1 MSDDPRYRAAFA
13 AKNLTQDKFSVLK
26 SAYCI
31 GYKCIYLLSLS
42 KSCLQAYR
50 CCAQHI
56 FSWAKAPALYVTMSQ
71 VEDEEEG
78 HFLDLAF
85 RAQIELRNV
94 KVKVTL
100 R

>member
-1 MSDDPRYRAAFA
+1 MVILIILVILLIFGRFGH
-13 AKNLTQDKFSVLK
+13 LVLW
-26 SAYCI
+26 SFW
-31 GYKCIYLLSLS
+31 SLV
-42 KSCLQAYR
+42 
-50 CCAQHI
+50 I
-56 FSWAKAPALYVTMSQ
+56 SWAKAPALYVTMSQ
-71 VEDEEEG
+71 VVVVGVEV

>member
-1 MSDDPRYRAAFA
+1 M
-13 AKNLTQDKFSVLK
+13 KLTET
-26 SAYCI
+26 Y
-31 GYKCIYLLSLS
+31 
-42 KSCLQAYR
+42 
-50 CCAQHI
+50 
-56 FSWAKAPALYVTMSQ
+56 PALYVTMSQ
-71 VEDEEEG
+71 AVGVVEG

>member
-1 MSDDPRYRAAFA
+1 MTP
-13 AKNLTQDKFSVLK
+13 
-26 SAYCI
+26 
-31 GYKCIYLLSLS
+31 SLS
-42 KSCLQAYR
+42 IEMEMAERDQLVDPYAAWPISPD
-50 CCAQHI
+50 HI
-56 FSWAKAPALYVTMSQ
+56 PEIVNIISWAKAPALYVTMSQ
-71 VEDEEEG
+71 EVV

>member
-1 MSDDPRYRAAFA
+1 ME
-13 AKNLTQDKFSVLK
+13 K
-26 SAYCI
+26 
-31 GYKCIYLLSLS
+31 SLS
-42 KSCLQAYR
+42 TPVINVSKNVVEIVFADLTCIASSMILQT
-50 CCAQHI
+50 I
-56 FSWAKAPALYVTMSQ
+56 IVFSWAKAPALYVTMSQ
-71 VEDEEEG
+71 EEVEEVED

>member
-1 MSDDPRYRAAFA
+1 MFFMS
-13 AKNLTQDKFSVLK
+13 KN
-26 SAYCI
+26 I
-31 GYKCIYLLSLS
+31 I
-42 KSCLQAYR
+42 
-50 CCAQHI
+50 
-56 FSWAKAPALYVTMSQ
+56 SWAKAPALYVTMSQ
-71 VEDEEEG
+71 EEAVEV

>member
-1 MSDDPRYRAAFA
+1 MFYYF
-13 AKNLTQDKFSVLK
+13 V
-26 SAYCI
+26 I
-31 GYKCIYLLSLS
+31 I
-42 KSCLQAYR
+42 
-50 CCAQHI
+50 
-56 FSWAKAPALYVTMSQ
+56 SWAKTPALYVTMSQ
-71 VEDEEEG
+71 VVEVEED

>member
-1 MSDDPRYRAAFA
+1 MA
-13 AKNLTQDKFSVLK
+13 NIV
-26 SAYCI
+26 
-31 GYKCIYLLSLS
+31 
-42 KSCLQAYR
+42 
-50 CCAQHI
+50 
-56 FSWAKAPALYVTMSQ
+56 SWAKAPALYVTMSQ
-71 VEDEEEG
+71 AVVGVED

>member
-1 MSDDPRYRAAFA
+1 MFFLAGP
-13 AKNLTQDKFSVLK
+13 
-26 SAYCI
+26 
-31 GYKCIYLLSLS
+31 
-42 KSCLQAYR
+42 
-50 CCAQHI
+50 
-56 FSWAKAPALYVTMSQ
+56 KAPALYVTMSQ
-71 VEDEEEG
+71 EVEEVEED

>member
-1 MSDDPRYRAAFA
+1 MII
-13 AKNLTQDKFSVLK
+13 VV
-26 SAYCI
+26 
-31 GYKCIYLLSLS
+31 
-42 KSCLQAYR
+42 
-50 CCAQHI
+50 
-56 FSWAKAPALYVTMSQ
+56 SWAKAPALYVTMSQ
-71 VEDEEEG
+71 VEEVEDVV